1 MAHEW
6 VPDVLGRG
14 FEQLTM
20 PMTPDEPEGPA
31 DVVAT
36 LVRSLP
42 RGLFRDRTLNDVDVL
57 YVHGWSDY
65 FFQRGVA
72 RFFTGRGASFYA
84 LDLRRYGRSL
94 RDGQIH
100 GYIRDLH
107 TYDEEIEAAL
117 SHIQRRPGR
126 RLVLLGHS
134 TGGLVL
140 TLWAS
145 RHPGAADAIILNSPW
160 LEFQFGRL
168 GRSALSPALELGA
181 RFRPREPVVPVMDL
195 GFYWRAQQE
204 SSEPDDPT
212 DPNPAWRP
220 EKAPPPTV
228 GWLDAV
234 LDGHRVVAKG
244 LDIEAPVLVMLSTH
258 SSMSTKWSDEL
269 AGTDTVLAV
278 DEVARAALNLGTS
291 VTIERISGALHDVF
305 LSRHDARREA
315 YERMARWVRGCL

>member
-1 MAHEW
+1 MEHGW

-14 FEQLTM
+14 FEQLTL
-20 PMTPDEPEGPA
+20 PLVPDEPDGPQE
-31 DVVAT
+31 VVAT

-42 RGLFRDRTLNDVDVL
+42 HGLFRDRTLRDVDVL

-72 RFFTGRGASFYA
+72 KFFTDRGASFYA

-100 GYIRDLH
+100 GYIRDLR

-117 SHIQRRPGR
+117 AHIQRRPGR

-140 TLWAS
+140 SLWAS
-145 RHPGAADAIILNSPW
+145 RNPGAADAIILNSPW
-160 LEFQFGRL
+160 LEFQLGRL
-168 GRSALSPALELGA
+168 GRSALTPALELGA

-212 DPNPAWRP
+212 EPNISWRP
-220 EKAPPPTV
+220 EKAPPPSL

-234 LDGHRVVAKG
+234 LDGHRAVARG
-244 LDIEAPVLVMLSTH
+244 LGIEVPVLVMLSTH

-269 AGTDTVLAV
+269 AAADTVLAV

-291 VTIERISGALHDVF
+291 VAIERIPGALHDVF
-305 LSRHDARREA
+305 LSRREARREA
-315 YERMARWVRGCL
+315 YDRMARWVRGYL